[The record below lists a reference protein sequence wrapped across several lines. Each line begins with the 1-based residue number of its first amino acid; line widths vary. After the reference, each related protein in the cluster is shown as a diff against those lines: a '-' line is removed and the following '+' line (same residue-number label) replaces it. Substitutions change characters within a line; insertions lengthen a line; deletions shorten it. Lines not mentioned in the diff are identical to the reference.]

1 MPAFQLDPTAD
12 GTYAEHLFTGAATR
26 WQALSDADDASYIYI
41 TTGGDS
47 RTSSAMANLPAE
59 AVAVSEV
66 YFNFRQRQA
75 TATVPSV
82 RIGGFYNGSLAV
94 QDPLSWTADG
104 NPHSWSHA
112 IATAPGG
119 GGWTPATLNGC
130 ELYVRFDKPPTQPQC
145 LEYWASG
152 TYLLAGACFIPL
164 LSLAAAVIGPGLQLA
179 HMPGLARFI
188 FERRRMPGGARVLI
202 QRDEYQAALVS
213 WRTYRFPRFAF
224 L

>member
-59 AVAVSEV
+59 AVAVSDV

-75 TATVPSV
+75 TASVPSV

-112 IATAPGG
+112 IATAPRA
-119 GGWTPATLNGC
+119 GGWTPAILNGC
-130 ELYVRFDKPPTQPQC
+130 ELCIRFDKPPTQPH
-145 LEYWASG
+145 ASSTG
-152 TYLLAGACFIPL
+152 RAGRTFWRARASSRCSPR
-164 LSLAAAVIGPGLQLA
+164 GRGDRQLA